1 MSLLIISI
9 IILIINIVLWVF
21 CFRIFKKSFS
31 TDGLLS
37 DITESANN
45 ILKDINRE
53 TDNAI
58 TLMVAK
64 IDQVKEII
72 ETADKKIMMYENT
85 LIQKENERQLYQQL
99 TEFQQ
104 GSAPA
109 QQAVKIYNFNDASD
123 NSELLPLFTENAG
136 TSDLKKSKAMKKN
149 PYGANKKDDSDKN
162 LELDFSGSNDRPI
175 FQQTEKIQPKVPV
188 QQQIIDLSRQ
198 GLTADLI
205 ASKLN
210 LSISE
215 VSMTIDLFL

>member
-1 MSLLIISI
+1 MSLLIVNI
-9 IILIINIVLWVF
+9 IILIINILLWVF

-31 TDGLLS
+31 VDGLLS
-37 DITESANN
+37 KVKKSADN
-45 ILKDINRE
+45 ILKEITGE

-58 TLMVAK
+58 TLMIAK
-64 IDQVKEII
+64 INDVKEII
-72 ETADKKIMMYENT
+72 EIADKKIMMYENT
-85 LIQKENERQLYQQL
+85 LIKKENERQLYQQL

-104 GSAPA
+104 GAPS
-109 QQAVKIYNFNDASD
+109 QQAVKIYSFNDTSD

-149 PYGANKKDDSDKN
+149 PYAVNKNDNSAQN
-162 LELDFSGSNDRPI
+162 LELDFSETNEKPKI
-175 FQQTEKIQPKVPV
+175 QQTEKIQPKIPI
-188 QQQIIDLSRQ
+188 QDQIIDLARQ
-198 GLTADLI
+198 GLTPDLI

>member
-1 MSLLIISI
+1 MSLLIASI

-104 GSAPA
+104 GNAPA

-149 PYGANKKDDSDKN
+149 PYGVNKKDDSDKN

>member
-58 TLMVAK
+58 TLMVVK

-104 GSAPA
+104 GNAPA

-149 PYGANKKDDSDKN
+149 PYGVNKKDDSDKN

>member
-9 IILIINIVLWVF
+9 IILIINIVLWVC

-104 GSAPA
+104 GNAPA

-149 PYGANKKDDSDKN
+149 PYGVNKKDDSDKN

>member
-104 GSAPA
+104 GNAPA

-149 PYGANKKDDSDKN
+149 PYGVNKKDDSDKN

>member
-9 IILIINIVLWVF
+9 VILVINILLWIF

-31 TDGLLS
+31 ADGLLS
-37 DITESANN
+37 DIKQGAEN
-45 ILKDINRE
+45 ILKEINRE

-64 IDQVKEII
+64 IDHVRDVID
-72 ETADKKIMMYENT
+72 TADKKIMMYENT

-104 GSAPA
+104 GSAPS
-109 QQAVKIYNFNDASD
+109 QQAVKIYSFNDTSD

-149 PYGANKKDDSDKN
+149 PYAVNKKDNTDKN
-162 LELDFSGSNDRPI
+162 LELDFSGEVEKPVI
-175 FQQTEKIQPKVPV
+175 QQTEKIQPKVPI

-210 LSISE
+210 ISISE

>member
-1 MSLLIISI
+1 MSLLIVNI
-9 IILIINIVLWVF
+9 IILIINILLWVF

-31 TDGLLS
+31 VDGLLS
-37 DITESANN
+37 KVKKSADN
-45 ILKDINRE
+45 ILKEITGE

-58 TLMVAK
+58 TLMIAK
-64 IDQVKEII
+64 INDVKEII
-72 ETADKKIMMYENT
+72 EIADKKIMMYENT
-85 LIQKENERQLYQQL
+85 LIKKENERQLYQQL

-104 GSAPA
+104 GASS
-109 QQAVKIYNFNDASD
+109 QQAVKIYSFNDTSD

-149 PYGANKKDDSDKN
+149 PYAVNKNDNTAQN
-162 LELDFSGSNDRPI
+162 LELDFSETNEKPKI
-175 FQQTEKIQPKVPV
+175 QQTEKIQPKIPI
-188 QQQIIDLSRQ
+188 QDQIIDLARQ
-198 GLTADLI
+198 GLTPDLI